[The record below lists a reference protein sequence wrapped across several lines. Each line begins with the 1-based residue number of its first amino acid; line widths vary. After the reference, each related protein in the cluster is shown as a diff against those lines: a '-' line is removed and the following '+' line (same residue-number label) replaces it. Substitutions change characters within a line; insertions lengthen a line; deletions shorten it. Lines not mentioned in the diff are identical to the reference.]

1 MSSRHSQGTR
11 ALTEGALLAA
21 LTIVLYVA
29 NVYTQLLIYV
39 IPVPVAILV
48 VRNGLRAG
56 AVASVVSA
64 LGVGLVLGPI
74 DGITVL
80 IRVALVGLV
89 MAGSWPS
96 RRGR

>member
-1 MSSRHSQGTR
+1 MVRRLHVIGRAQEGAFRLSSRHSQGTR

-56 AVASVVSA
+56 R
-64 LGVGLVLGPI
+64 GE
-74 DGITVL
+74 
-80 IRVALVGLV
+80 R
-89 MAGSWPS
+89 S
-96 RRGR
+96 RL